1 MNDIENLIKKFE
13 NIMNENDSYQ
23 FYLKTK
29 ILLPKF
35 VKKNSEEK
43 IFVFLNF
50 VISHLISV
58 NDNESALNLLELSL
72 SLFEKYHSNI
82 NEKENFVK
90 NYHNLYK
97 KFPIK
102 NCDKSRFKINFLI
115 FCEKNKINENLF
127 EKEKIFY
134 DFAND
139 AIENFHYIMGYRF
152 AMKIKNIEF
161 LEKEIEYLKKDE
173 LFKISEIEIF
183 YFISRACLEFLINKD
198 TKIANDFIVKFID
211 KDLNK
216 NHPILNFAFLLV
228 KLLEI
233 KEISFEN
240 FKKFVDFYQKFIDKD
255 KKLKLYLDQ
264 ISKNYFQ
271 KNLYF
276 NNPFA
281 NFNFFNM
288 IRMFS
293 GGNS

>member
-1 MNDIENLIKKFE
+1 MNDIENLQKKFE
-13 NIMNENDSYQ
+13 NFMNENDSYQ

-43 IFVFLNF
+43 IFVFLDF

-90 NYHNLYK
+90 NYHKLYK

-115 FCEKNKINENLF
+115 FCEKNKIKENLF

>member
-1 MNDIENLIKKFE
+1 MNEIENEIKKFE

-23 FYLKTK
+23 FYLKAK
-29 ILLPKF
+29 ILMPKF
-35 VKKNSEEK
+35 IKKNLEQK
-43 IFVFLNF
+43 IFIFLDF
-50 VISHLISV
+50 LISHLISV
-58 NDNESALNLLELSL
+58 NDYESALNLLELSL
-72 SLFEKYHSNI
+72 NLFEKYHLNI

-90 NYHNLYK
+90 NYHNLFK

-115 FCEKNKINENLF
+115 FCDKNKINEEIY
-127 EKEKIFY
+127 EKENIFY
-134 DFAND
+134 DYAND
-139 AIENFHYIMGYRF
+139 SIENFHYIMGYRF
-152 AMKIKNIEF
+152 SMKIKNVDF
-161 LEKEIEYLKKDE
+161 LVKEIEYLKKDE

-183 YFISRACLEFLINKD
+183 YFISRTCLEFLMNKD
-198 TKIANDFIVKFID
+198 NKIANDFIEKFIN

-216 NHPILNFAFLLV
+216 NHPILNFVFLLI

-233 KEISFEN
+233 KEISYEN
-240 FKKFVDFYQKFIDKD
+240 FKKFVDFYQKIIDKD
-255 KKLKLYLDQ
+255 KKLKSYLDQ
-264 ISKNYFQ
+264 ISKNYFN

>member
-1 MNDIENLIKKFE
+1 MNEIENEIKKFE

-23 FYLKTK
+23 FYLKAK
-29 ILLPKF
+29 ILMPKF
-35 VKKNSEEK
+35 IKKNSEQK
-43 IFVFLNF
+43 NFIFLDFI
-50 VISHLISV
+50 ISHLISV
-58 NDNESALNLLELSL
+58 NDYESALNLLELSL
-72 SLFEKYHSNI
+72 NLFEKYHLNI

-90 NYHNLYK
+90 NYHNLFK

-115 FCEKNKINENLF
+115 FCDKNKINEEIY
-127 EKEKIFY
+127 EKENIFY
-134 DFAND
+134 DYAND
-139 AIENFHYIMGYRF
+139 SIENFHYIMGYRF
-152 AMKIKNIEF
+152 SMKIKNVDF
-161 LEKEIEYLKKDE
+161 LVKEIEYLKKDE

-183 YFISRACLEFLINKD
+183 YFISRTCLEFLMNKD
-198 TKIANDFIVKFID
+198 NKIANDFIEKFIN

-216 NHPILNFAFLLV
+216 NHPILNFVFLLI

-233 KEISFEN
+233 KEISYEN
-240 FKKFVDFYQKFIDKD
+240 FKKFVDFYQKIIDKD
-255 KKLKLYLDQ
+255 KKLKSYLDQ
-264 ISKNYFQ
+264 ISKNYFN

>member
-1 MNDIENLIKKFE
+1 MNEIENEIKKFE

-23 FYLKTK
+23 FYLKAK
-29 ILLPKF
+29 ILMPKF
-35 VKKNSEEK
+35 IKKNSEQK
-43 IFVFLNF
+43 IFIFLDF
-50 VISHLISV
+50 LISHLISV
-58 NDNESALNLLELSL
+58 NDYESALNLLELSL
-72 SLFEKYHSNI
+72 NLFEKYHLNI

-90 NYHNLYK
+90 NYHNLFK

-115 FCEKNKINENLF
+115 FCDKIKINEEIY
-127 EKEKIFY
+127 EKENIFY
-134 DFAND
+134 DYAND
-139 AIENFHYIMGYRF
+139 SIENFHYIMGYRF
-152 AMKIKNIEF
+152 SMKIKNVDF
-161 LEKEIEYLKKDE
+161 LVKEIEYLKKDE

-183 YFISRACLEFLINKD
+183 YFISRTCLEFLMNKD
-198 TKIANDFIVKFID
+198 NKIANDFIMKFID
-211 KDLNK
+211 KGLKK
-216 NHPILNFAFLLV
+216 NHPILNFVFLLI

-233 KEISFEN
+233 KEISYEN
-240 FKKFVDFYQKFIDKD
+240 FKKFVDFYQKIIDKD
-255 KKLKLYLDQ
+255 KKLKSYLDQ
-264 ISKNYFQ
+264 ISKNYFN

>member
-1 MNDIENLIKKFE
+1 MNEIENEIKKFE

-23 FYLKTK
+23 FYLKAK
-29 ILLPKF
+29 ILMPKF
-35 VKKNSEEK
+35 IKKNSEQK
-43 IFVFLNF
+43 IFIFLDF
-50 VISHLISV
+50 LISHLISV
-58 NDNESALNLLELSL
+58 NDYESALNLLELSL
-72 SLFEKYHSNI
+72 NLFEKYHLNI

-90 NYHNLYK
+90 NYHNLFK

-115 FCEKNKINENLF
+115 FCDKIKINEEIY

-134 DFAND
+134 DYAND
-139 AIENFHYIMGYRF
+139 SIENFHYIMGYRF
-152 AMKIKNIEF
+152 SM
-161 LEKEIEYLKKDE
+161 
-173 LFKISEIEIF
+173 EIEIF
-183 YFISRACLEFLINKD
+183 YFISRTCLEFLMNKD
-198 TKIANDFIVKFID
+198 NKIANDFIMKFID

-216 NHPILNFAFLLV
+216 NHPILNFAFLLI

-233 KEISFEN
+233 KEISYEN
-240 FKKFVDFYQKFIDKD
+240 FKKFVDFYQKIIDKD
-255 KKLKLYLDQ
+255 KKLKSYLDQ
-264 ISKNYFQ
+264 ISKNYFN

>member
-1 MNDIENLIKKFE
+1 M
-13 NIMNENDSYQ
+13 
-23 FYLKTK
+23 
-29 ILLPKF
+29 PKF
-35 VKKNSEEK
+35 IKKNSEQK
-43 IFVFLNF
+43 IFIFLDF
-50 VISHLISV
+50 LISHLISV
-58 NDNESALNLLELSL
+58 NDYESALNLLELSL
-72 SLFEKYHSNI
+72 NLFEKYHLNI

-90 NYHNLYK
+90 NYHNLFK

-115 FCEKNKINENLF
+115 FCDKNKINEEIY
-127 EKEKIFY
+127 EKENIFY
-134 DFAND
+134 DYAND
-139 AIENFHYIMGYRF
+139 SIENFHYIMGYRF
-152 AMKIKNIEF
+152 SMKIKNVDF
-161 LEKEIEYLKKDE
+161 LVKEIEYLKKDE

-183 YFISRACLEFLINKD
+183 YFISRTCLEFLMNKD
-198 TKIANDFIVKFID
+198 NKIANDFIEKFIN

-216 NHPILNFAFLLV
+216 NHPILNFVFLLI

-233 KEISFEN
+233 KEISYEN
-240 FKKFVDFYQKFIDKD
+240 FKKFVDFYQKIIDKD
-255 KKLKLYLDQ
+255 KKLKSYLDQ
-264 ISKNYFQ
+264 ISKNYFN

>member
-1 MNDIENLIKKFE
+1 MNEIENEIKKFE

-23 FYLKTK
+23 FYLKAK
-29 ILLPKF
+29 ILMPKF
-35 VKKNSEEK
+35 IKKNSEQK
-43 IFVFLNF
+43 IFIFLDF
-50 VISHLISV
+50 LISHLISV
-58 NDNESALNLLELSL
+58 NDYESALNLLELSL
-72 SLFEKYHSNI
+72 NLFEKYHLNI

-90 NYHNLYK
+90 IYHNLFK

-115 FCEKNKINENLF
+115 FCDKIKINEEIY
-127 EKEKIFY
+127 EKENIFY
-134 DFAND
+134 DYAND
-139 AIENFHYIMGYRF
+139 SIENFHYIMGYRF
-152 AMKIKNIEF
+152 SMKIKNVDF
-161 LEKEIEYLKKDE
+161 LVKEIEYLKKDE

-183 YFISRACLEFLINKD
+183 YFISRTCLEFLMNKD
-198 TKIANDFIVKFID
+198 NKIANDFIMKFID

-216 NHPILNFAFLLV
+216 NHPILNFVFLLI

-233 KEISFEN
+233 KEISYEN
-240 FKKFVDFYQKFIDKD
+240 FKKFVDFYQKIIDKD
-255 KKLKLYLDQ
+255 KKLKSYLDQ
-264 ISKNYFQ
+264 ISKNYFN

>member
-1 MNDIENLIKKFE
+1 MNEIENEIKKFE

-23 FYLKTK
+23 FYLKAK
-29 ILLPKF
+29 ILMPKF
-35 VKKNSEEK
+35 IKKNSEQK
-43 IFVFLNF
+43 IFIFLDF
-50 VISHLISV
+50 LISHLISV
-58 NDNESALNLLELSL
+58 NDYESALNLLELSL
-72 SLFEKYHSNI
+72 NLFEKYHLNI

-90 NYHNLYK
+90 NYHNLFK

-115 FCEKNKINENLF
+115 FCDKIKINEEIY
-127 EKEKIFY
+127 EKENIFY
-134 DFAND
+134 DYAND
-139 AIENFHYIMGYRF
+139 SIENFHYIMGYRF
-152 AMKIKNIEF
+152 SMKIKNVDF
-161 LEKEIEYLKKDE
+161 LVKEIEYLKKDE

-183 YFISRACLEFLINKD
+183 YFISRTCLEFLMNKD
-198 TKIANDFIVKFID
+198 NKIANDFIMKFID

-216 NHPILNFAFLLV
+216 NHPILNFAFLLI

-233 KEISFEN
+233 KEISYEN
-240 FKKFVDFYQKFIDKD
+240 FKKFVDFYQKIIDKD
-255 KKLKLYLDQ
+255 KKLKSYLDQ
-264 ISKNYFQ
+264 ISKNYFN

>member
-1 MNDIENLIKKFE
+1 MNEIENEIKKFE

-23 FYLKTK
+23 FYLKAK
-29 ILLPKF
+29 ILMPKF
-35 VKKNSEEK
+35 IKKNSEQK
-43 IFVFLNF
+43 IFIFLDCL
-50 VISHLISV
+50 ISHLISV
-58 NDNESALNLLELSL
+58 NDYESALNLLELSL
-72 SLFEKYHSNI
+72 NLFEKYHLNI

-90 NYHNLYK
+90 NYHNLFK

-115 FCEKNKINENLF
+115 FCDKNKINEEIY
-127 EKEKIFY
+127 EKENIFY
-134 DFAND
+134 DYAND
-139 AIENFHYIMGYRF
+139 SIENFHYIMGYRF
-152 AMKIKNIEF
+152 SMKIKNVDF
-161 LEKEIEYLKKDE
+161 LVKEIEYLKKDE

-183 YFISRACLEFLINKD
+183 YFISRTCLEFLMNKD
-198 TKIANDFIVKFID
+198 NKIANDFIEKFIN

-216 NHPILNFAFLLV
+216 NHPILNFVFLLI

-233 KEISFEN
+233 KEISYEN
-240 FKKFVDFYQKFIDKD
+240 FKKFVDFYQKIIDKD
-255 KKLKLYLDQ
+255 KKLKSYLEQ
-264 ISKNYFQ
+264 ISKNYFN